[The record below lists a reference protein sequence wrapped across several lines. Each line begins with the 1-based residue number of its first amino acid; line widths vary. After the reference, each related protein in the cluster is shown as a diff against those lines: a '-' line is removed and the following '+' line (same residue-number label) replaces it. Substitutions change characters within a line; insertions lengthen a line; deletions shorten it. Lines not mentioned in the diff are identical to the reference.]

1 MPYREDKNPYS
12 MVVSRSVVT
21 LMTLFTNNRKPAEI
35 NTLRL
40 IMMVMII
47 QFNSPFIKVLV

>member
-21 LMTLFTNNRKPAEI
+21 PMTLFTNNRKPAAI

-40 IMMVMII
+40 IMMVMIN
-47 QFNSPFIKVLV
+47 QFNSPFNKALV